1 MMETQELVVPKSI
14 PITGPLTLELYD
26 LITIV
31 DRVAFYSMNQKKKKF
46 DQGRCWE
53 GDKVVDN
60 SMGGKWIGSG
70 SSNELERL
78 LAWLALKIEF

>member
-31 DRVAFYSMNQKKKKF
+31 DRVAFYSMNQKKRNLIKAGVGKATKWWITAWRGSESN
-46 DQGRCWE
+46 QVKLKSREGR
-53 GDKVVDN
+53 
-60 SMGGKWIGSG
+60 
-70 SSNELERL
+70 
-78 LAWLALKIEF
+78 